1 MRDDLLRTVQRYQ
14 RTFLA
19 FSAGQK
25 VVALIGTLALLVAA
39 VLVFRWASAPNYS
52 PLFSGLSGADAS
64 AVIDELDA
72 KGIPYKIT
80 HNGDTVMVPRDD
92 VYKTRISLSGDGL
105 PSASDGG
112 YSILDS
118 QDLSTSQFKEQ
129 TDFKRAMEGELSK
142 TVGALDGVSS
152 AVVHLALPTK
162 QVFADKQ
169 DPATASVL
177 LATKPGGTLDPGQV
191 QAVVHLV
198 ASSID
203 GLAAD
208 KVTVADSTG
217 KLLSGSDGT
226 AGAGASN
233 RNQEVTDFE
242 NAMVT
247 RVQNMLDRVVG
258 PGNSSV
264 QVTADLN
271 FDKSVKELR
280 SFKQAAPGLALSSA
294 TDSEVYSGPA
304 GGGGTT
310 AGGVVGPDGQM
321 DSTGGATSIGPDGAS
336 SYEKKSTRTDNALDS
351 TTERREV
358 APGGIDALHIGMVID
373 RAAAAST
380 NPQEIETMVASAI
393 GIDPKRGDTSH
404 LAILPFDRT
413 LETQAAKAI
422 KDEAAASRKD
432 REMTYIRNTVLGVLL
447 LGALVIAWLRGRKR
461 TKQRQEATSYVVE
474 QLREDATAR
483 ALADERRA
491 AASLSPA
498 SALLGLEGGQRTEQD
513 TVNAELAALVESQ
526 PDDVAALLRGWLVE
540 RQ

>member
-1 MRDDLLRTVQRYQ
+1 MKDSMLRVGRRYQ

-19 FSAGQK
+19 FTAGQK
-25 VVALIGTLALLVAA
+25 VVAVIGSVALLLAA
-39 VLVFRWASAPNYS
+39 GLVFRWAAAPNYA
-52 PLFSGLSGADAS
+52 PLFSNLSGADAS

-72 KGIPYKIT
+72 KGVPYQIT
-80 HNGDTVMVPRDD
+80 NNGGTVMVPRDQ

-112 YSILDS
+112 YSILDN

-142 TVGALDGVSS
+142 TVGALNGVSS

-177 LATKPGGTLDPGQV
+177 LATKPGTTLDPGQV

-203 GLAAD
+203 GLSPD

-217 KLLSGSDGT
+217 KLLSSTNGT
-226 AGAGASN
+226 VGAGIGN
-233 RNQEVTDFE
+233 RNQEVSDFQS
-242 NAMVT
+242 AIVT

-280 SFKQAAPGLALSSA
+280 SFKKADPKGLALSSD
-294 TDSEVYSGPA
+294 TSSEVYKGAAA
-304 GGGGTT
+304 GVGA

-321 DSTGGATSIGPDGAS
+321 DPTTIGATGANGS
-336 SYEKKSTRTDNALDS
+336 SYKKKSKRIDDALDS

-373 RAAAAST
+373 RTAAAGT
-380 NPQEIETMVASAI
+380 NPQEIEQMIASAI
-393 GIDPKRGDTSH
+393 GIDPKRGDTSR
-404 LAILPFDRT
+404 LSVLPFDRT
-413 LETQAAKAI
+413 VENEAAKAL
-422 KDEAAASRKD
+422 KAETAAARRDK
-432 REMTYIRNTVLGVLL
+432 EMTYIRNTVLGVLL
-447 LGALVIAWLRGRKR
+447 LGALLIAWLRGRKR
-461 TKQRQEATSYVVE
+461 TKQRQEATTYVVE
-474 QLREDATAR
+474 QLREDASAR
-483 ALADERRA
+483 ALSESRTPAI
-491 AASLSPA
+491 SPA
-498 SALLGLEGGQRTEQD
+498 TSLLGLEGRAPSNEQD
-513 TVNAELAALVESQ
+513 AINAELVALVESQ
-526 PDDVAALLRGWLVE
+526 PEDVAALLRGWLVE
-540 RQ
+540 RP